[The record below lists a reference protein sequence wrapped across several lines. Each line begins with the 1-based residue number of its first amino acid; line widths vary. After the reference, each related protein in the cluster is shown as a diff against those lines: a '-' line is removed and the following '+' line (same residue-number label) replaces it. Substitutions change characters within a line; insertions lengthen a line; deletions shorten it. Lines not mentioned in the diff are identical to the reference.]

1 MRSEAA
7 HQPNPMSVLLR
18 WVLPIAIL
26 AVGIAIFTGA
36 LLPPI
41 PRGTGLRTLLG
52 LVMILFAIYRFAA
65 ARIPQALSKRR
76 FGGKRY
82 RPWER

>member
-1 MRSEAA
+1 
-7 HQPNPMSVLLR
+7 MSVLLR

-36 LLPPI
+36 LLPQI

-52 LVMILFAIYRFAA
+52 LVVILFAIYRFVA
-65 ARIPQALSKRR
+65 ARIPKAPAQRR
-76 FGGKRY
+76 FGGEIR
-82 RPWER
+82 RPWEQ